1 MSPTTG
7 HGSSFLRKVRNNAI
21 LGSTRDRIFLHIYA
35 YPRGLAP
42 VSLFPNSNL
51 PLHST
56 NCTYPSTTLTE
67 SFGVNTL
74 FWIEN
79 IRIFTPGALNS
90 AFKQAL

>member
-1 MSPTTG
+1 MHTLGASP
-7 HGSSFLRKVRNNAI
+7 I
-21 LGSTRDRIFLHIYA
+21 
-35 YPRGLAP
+35 
-42 VSLFPNSNL
+42 SLFPNSNQ

-74 FWIEN
+74 CRIEN
-79 IRIFTPGALNS
+79 SRIFTPGALNS